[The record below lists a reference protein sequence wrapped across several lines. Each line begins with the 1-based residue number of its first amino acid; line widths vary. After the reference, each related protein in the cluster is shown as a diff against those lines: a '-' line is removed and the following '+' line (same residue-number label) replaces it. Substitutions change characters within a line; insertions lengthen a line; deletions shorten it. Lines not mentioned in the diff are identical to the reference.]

1 MEITAPEAK
10 RFTLRG
16 VCFLAEPFGT
26 ASAGLGEDTSVK
38 VTGLT
43 VGDSLC

>member
-26 ASAGLGEDTSVK
+26 ASAGLGEDTSVDL
-38 VTGLT
+38 TGLT
-43 VGDSLC
+43 VGDSIC